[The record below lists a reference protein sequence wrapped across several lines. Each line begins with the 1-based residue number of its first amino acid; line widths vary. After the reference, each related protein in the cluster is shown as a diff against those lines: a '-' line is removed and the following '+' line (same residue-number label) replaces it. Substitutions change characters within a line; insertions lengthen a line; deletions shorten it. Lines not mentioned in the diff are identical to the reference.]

1 MYIMHIQSDNYMHG
15 LEYSSVFLQGYKQ
28 KKAYIIAEGPM
39 ESTTRNMWKLIYDR
53 KCGVVVMLSDLL
65 EDGIVSCGLKVTV

>member
-1 MYIMHIQSDNYMHG
+1 
-15 LEYSSVFLQGYKQ
+15 
-28 KKAYIIAEGPM
+28 M

-65 EDGIVSCGLKVTV
+65 EDGMVNCGLKKNNCIYSIELLEHWNTSL

>member
-1 MYIMHIQSDNYMHG
+1 MVARLRTHYC
-15 LEYSSVFLQGYKQ
+15 SSILIQGYKQ

-65 EDGIVSCGLKVTV
+65 EDGMVSYEAAE

>member
-1 MYIMHIQSDNYMHG
+1 
-15 LEYSSVFLQGYKQ
+15 
-28 KKAYIIAEGPM
+28 M

-65 EDGIVSCGLKVTV
+65 EDGMVNCGFKKQLYIQHWVVGALEYNFVVDMHIIICFMFARQQ